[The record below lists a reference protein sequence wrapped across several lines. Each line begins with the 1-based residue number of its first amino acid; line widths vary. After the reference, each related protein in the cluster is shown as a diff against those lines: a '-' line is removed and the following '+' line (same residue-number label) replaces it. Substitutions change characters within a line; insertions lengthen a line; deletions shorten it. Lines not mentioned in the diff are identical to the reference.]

1 MGCRKKISEVVKKGA
16 RKGQSVEGVAPSS
29 ALVRA
34 EASGQR
40 EEEQEFELQ
49 VVLPFSDSGINL
61 LLDKN
66 GVEDRVSEGEEVAKL
81 MGIQRK
87 VGFTFEGR
95 EQNVKKKLVELEK
108 VDRAKNVVRV
118 SEMGL

>member
-1 MGCRKKISEVVKKGA
+1 
-16 RKGQSVEGVAPSS
+16 
-29 ALVRA
+29 
-34 EASGQR
+34 
-40 EEEQEFELQ
+40 
-49 VVLPFSDSGINL
+49 
-61 LLDKN
+61 
-66 GVEDRVSEGEEVAKL
+66 